1 MAGLGMAGA
10 GTADDWLISPTLWL
24 RPGTDN
30 ILSFYSNMNGGSE
43 DYDLL
48 LSPSGGNAISD
59 FTVVLADIDG
69 ESTASWV
76 QQTYDL
82 TAYAGTNVRIA
93 MHVKTASQQYSFW
106 DNFQLTAGQLDVAG
120 APLAPQGVSAEAE
133 LVYDSANDSWDPSD
147 DGVAIFWNR
156 NGETD
161 LASYNVYGSLTDNFT
176 PGSGNLLGQGTF
188 GNINSEHFEPSSS
201 TTPWP
206 DTTFYFRQTFGVDS
220 LLHDGLTQGQQWYY
234 KVGAVDNDGN
244 ETISDQVSY
253 LLDSEGPTAG
263 TFTINSIVDGS
274 YLRSTSEVTVTAA
287 DWSDN
292 TGINYY
298 VLGIGSSGDNTTADV
313 VAYQN
318 VGTSTLELT
327 GLSLDDYT
335 TYFIKL
341 YAVDGSGNQS
351 TLVINDFMTYNNLLG
366 DYDADWDVDV
376 EDLNAFVN
384 AWPSA
389 GVNTTVDIGPATG
402 TSPYLSPSFDS
413 LNDINDVSVFT
424 RNWLWT
430 KAQGKTSEPASPQ
443 KLNPV
448 DFPAELFGNQIKIT
462 LPDNITAGRFEI
474 VNEGNTY
481 QFSVAKNNQSMIILE
496 NNDSLE
502 ESYEFEFGR
511 LSPDEKELFIYIDGD
526 ASMTTVEVSYQLFSK
541 DGAAGNGIMEL
552 GSPDE
557 FKLYQNYPNPFSS
570 QTTFQYD
577 VAEATSVKIYIYNT
591 LGQLVKTIDRGD
603 NGIGTHTVEWDGKNE
618 DGDTLS
624 SGVYF
629 YQLRTK
635 DFNKTMKMLLVK

>member
-389 GVNTTVDIGPATG
+389 GVDTTVDIGPATG

-481 QFSVAKNNQSMIILE
+481 QFSVAKNL
-496 NNDSLE
+496 SL
-502 ESYEFEFGR
+502 
-511 LSPDEKELFIYIDGD
+511 IHI
-526 ASMTTVEVSYQLFSK
+526 
-541 DGAAGNGIMEL
+541 
-552 GSPDE
+552 
-557 FKLYQNYPNPFSS
+557 
-570 QTTFQYD
+570 
-577 VAEATSVKIYIYNT
+577 
-591 LGQLVKTIDRGD
+591 
-603 NGIGTHTVEWDGKNE
+603 
-618 DGDTLS
+618 
-624 SGVYF
+624 
-629 YQLRTK
+629 
-635 DFNKTMKMLLVK
+635 